1 VSTTA
6 TATATVTA
14 AAATDATTTTTTTN
28 DDNTDPPAP
37 AAFAAAPA
45 EPAKPAKPAKFK
57 APCMVMHK
65 LGGKMKKGELS
76 AVRDE
81 EGRWMYL
88 LHVQTLTQDPD
99 GTWVNEAVIK
109 TTIR

>member
-1 VSTTA
+1 VSATA
-6 TATATVTA
+6 TATATA
-14 AAATDATTTTTTTN
+14 AAATDTTTTTTTT
-28 DDNTDPPAP
+28 DHNTDPPAP
-37 AAFAAAPA
+37 AAAAA

-57 APCMVMHK
+57 APCKVMHK

-81 EGRWMYL
+81 GGRWMYL
-88 LHVQTLTQDPD
+88 LHVQALTQDPD
-99 GTWVNEAVIK
+99 GTWVDEAVIK